1 MAMAQLQY
9 VKLFVSFLEFVYFQD
24 KDLSLISLSLNML
37 KTVTW
42 KSQHWDLGIGIQ
54 M

>member
-1 MAMAQLQY
+1 MVVAYIQY

-37 KTVTW
+37 KTVAW
-42 KSQHWDLGIGIQ
+42 KSRHWHLGIGVQ